1 MDKIKKEISNLPN
14 FLDYSEEER
23 LEIFERAWERVTKM
37 QRDLNDIYYKLL
49 NDNYEKYQKERKKKT
64 KSRKD

>member
-23 LEIFERAWERVTKM
+23 LEIFERGWRRRMKM
-37 QRDLNDIYYKLL
+37 QRDLFNRYYKLI
-49 NDNYEKYQKERKKKT
+49 NGYYEKEENE
-64 KSRKD
+64 DD